1 MTRVFSRAQVAL
13 GVGATLV
20 LTSLSV
26 LAVGAVSGGIS
37 PVGIGFRSSSSCT
50 APSLSGAVINVG
62 LTNMGGPMMG
72 GSGGVMYGGAMRLTA
87 DQATVENGSVS
98 FFVTNDG
105 SVNHEMVVLPL
116 PDSQIAGTRAIG
128 GDAQVDETGSLGEA
142 SNTCGEGSGEGIL
155 PGASGWVTVTLAPG
169 RYELVCNLPGHY
181 AAGMYTQLTVT

>member
-13 GVGATLV
+13 GIGATLV
-20 LTSLSV
+20 LTGLSV
-26 LAVGAVSGGIS
+26 LAVGALSGGIS
-37 PVGIGFRSSSSCT
+37 PGGVGFGYSSSCT
-50 APSLSGAVINVG
+50 VPSLSGIVINVR

-72 GSGGVMYGGAMRLTA
+72 RPDGVMRGGAMRLTA
-87 DQATVENGSVS
+87 ERATVKHGRVS

-105 SVNHEMVVLPL
+105 SVNHEMVILPL

-128 GDAQVDETGSLGEA
+128 GDAQVDEAGSFGEA
-142 SNTCGEGSGEGIL
+142 SNTCGEGSGQGIL